1 MWVLN
6 HTFDLLIQL
15 SYMSSYILIISD
27 IPELHAPRDNLT
39 KLIFEV
45 LDKNK
50 QLHLLIIDMN
60 SNLFFEA

>member
-1 MWVLN
+1 
-6 HTFDLLIQL
+6 
-15 SYMSSYILIISD
+15 MSSYILIISD

-45 LDKNK
+45 LDINK